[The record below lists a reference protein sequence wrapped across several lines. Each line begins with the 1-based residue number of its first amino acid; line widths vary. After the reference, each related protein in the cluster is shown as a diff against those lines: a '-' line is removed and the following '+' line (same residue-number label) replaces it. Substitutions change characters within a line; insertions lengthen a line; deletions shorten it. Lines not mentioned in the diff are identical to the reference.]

1 VNEKRV
7 QRRRLMSS
15 FTINI
20 VLVATLLL
28 TPTLSLLE
36 LTAGNDFLSNRQG
49 IIPATYDS
57 SIRLLLQPAHA
68 QEQDEETDGIE
79 DDEDEDE
86 NQPDD
91 NDSDE
96 EGDEDEDDGQLDSI
110 DICCTWD
117 ERLADGTL
125 TFRIIEKVIED
136 DEYDE
141 DISEDQGN
149 QDDAE
154 ISTGDL
160 DNSGSDLRKAVA
172 FAVEE
177 WNLKIPN
184 LRLVEI
190 SSASSE
196 NDDSNVDAD
205 IEVQL
210 VDGLRGMVA
219 GATVMRFDEDG
230 FMNKA
235 TILLPRAA
243 FFVESDSQVFAVQ
256 YDPQK
261 LKEIATHEIGHAL
274 GLGHANFDSDL
285 MSERLN
291 SDETMNISQCDIN
304 SVLQANQWKLIDNDN
319 TPNNPVEDEVSC

>member
-1 VNEKRV
+1 
-7 QRRRLMSS
+7 MSS

-36 LTAGNDFLSNRQG
+36 LTVGNDFLSNRQG
-49 IIPATYDS
+49 IIPAIYDS
-57 SIRLLLQPAHA
+57 SIQLLLQPVRA
-68 QEQDEETDGIE
+68 QEQGEETEGIE

-91 NDSDE
+91 NDNDE
-96 EGDEDEDDGQLDSI
+96 EDNEDEDDGQLDSI
-110 DICCTWD
+110 DLCCTWD
-117 ERLADGTL
+117 ERLADGIL
-125 TFRIIEKVIED
+125 TFRIIEKVIE
-136 DEYDE
+136 YDE
-141 DISEDQGN
+141 DISENEGD
-149 QDDAE
+149 QDDTE

-184 LRLVEI
+184 LRLVET
-190 SSASSE
+190 SSAPSE

-274 GLGHANFDSDL
+274 GLGHANFNSDL

-291 SDETMNISQCDIN
+291 SDESMNISQCDLN
-304 SVLQANQWKLIDNDN
+304 GVLQANQWKLVDNDN
-319 TPNNPVEDEVSC
+319 TPKSSVEDEVSC

>member
-1 VNEKRV
+1 
-7 QRRRLMSS
+7 MSS

-28 TPTLSLLE
+28 TPALSLLE
-36 LTAGNDFLSNRQG
+36 LTVGNDFPSNRQG

-96 EGDEDEDDGQLDSI
+96 EGNEDEDDGQLDSI
-110 DICCTWD
+110 DVCCTWD
-117 ERLADGTL
+117 ERLADGIL

-304 SVLQANQWKLIDNDN
+304 SVLQANQWKLVDNDN

>member
-1 VNEKRV
+1 MNEKRV
-7 QRRRLMSS
+7 QRRRLMWS

-28 TPTLSLLE
+28 IPTLSLLE
-36 LTAGNDFLSNRQG
+36 LTVGNDFLSNRQG
-49 IIPATYDS
+49 IIPAIYDS
-57 SIRLLLQPAHA
+57 SIQLLLQPAHA
-68 QEQDEETDGIE
+68 QEQDEDGIE
-79 DDEDEDE
+79 NDEDEDE

-96 EGDEDEDDGQLDSI
+96 EGNEDEDDGQLDSI

-125 TFRIIEKVIED
+125 TFRIIERVIED

-141 DISEDQGN
+141 DISEDEGN
-149 QDDAE
+149 QDDVK
-154 ISTGDL
+154 ISTGDP

-190 SSASSE
+190 SSE

-219 GATVMRFDEDG
+219 GATLMRFDEDG

-291 SDETMNISQCDIN
+291 NDGTLSISQCDIN
-304 SVLQANQWKLIDNDN
+304 SVLQANQWKLVDNDN

>member
-1 VNEKRV
+1 MNEKRV

-28 TPTLSLLE
+28 IPTLSLLE
-36 LTAGNDFLSNRQG
+36 LTVGNDFLSNRQG
-49 IIPATYDS
+49 IIPAIYDS
-57 SIRLLLQPAHA
+57 SIQLLLQPAHA

-79 DDEDEDE
+79 NDEDEDE
-86 NQPDD
+86 NRPDD

-96 EGDEDEDDGQLDSI
+96 EGNEDEDDGQLDSI

-141 DISEDQGN
+141 DISEDEGN

-304 SVLQANQWKLIDNDN
+304 SVLQANQWKLVDNDN
-319 TPNNPVEDEVSC
+319 TPNSSVEDEVSC

>member
-1 VNEKRV
+1 M
-7 QRRRLMSS
+7 LS

-20 VLVATLLL
+20 VLVATLLI
-28 TPTLSLLE
+28 TPTLSLLG
-36 LTAGNDFLSNRQG
+36 LTVGNDFLSNRQG
-49 IIPATYDS
+49 IIPATDDS
-57 SIRLLLQPAHA
+57 SIQLLLQLAHA
-68 QEQDEETDGIE
+68 QEQNEETDGTE

-91 NDSDE
+91 NDNDE
-96 EGDEDEDDGQLDSI
+96 EGNEDEDDGQLDSI

-117 ERLADGTL
+117 ERLADGIL

-141 DISEDQGN
+141 DISEDEGN
-149 QDDAE
+149 QYDAE
-154 ISTGDL
+154 IRIGGL
-160 DNSGSDLRKAVA
+160 DKSSSDLRKAVTH
-172 FAVEE
+172 AVEG

-304 SVLQANQWKLIDNDN
+304 GVLQANQWKLVDNDN

>member
-1 VNEKRV
+1 MNEKRV

-28 TPTLSLLE
+28 IPTLSLLE
-36 LTAGNDFLSNRQG
+36 LTVGNDFLSNRQG
-49 IIPATYDS
+49 IIPAIYDS
-57 SIRLLLQPAHA
+57 SIQLLLQPAHA

-96 EGDEDEDDGQLDSI
+96 EGNEDEDDGQLDSI

-141 DISEDQGN
+141 DISEDEVN

-154 ISTGDL
+154 INTGDL
-160 DNSGSDLRKAVA
+160 DSSGSDLRKAVA

-190 SSASSE
+190 SSATSE

-304 SVLQANQWKLIDNDN
+304 GVLQANQWKLVDNDN
-319 TPNNPVEDEVSC
+319 TPNSSVEDEVSC

>member
-1 VNEKRV
+1 
-7 QRRRLMSS
+7 MSS

-28 TPTLSLLE
+28 TPALSLLG
-36 LTAGNDFLSNRQG
+36 LTVGNDFLSNRQG
-49 IIPATYDS
+49 IIPAIYDS
-57 SIRLLLQPAHA
+57 SIQLLLQPAHA

-91 NDSDE
+91 NDNDE
-96 EGDEDEDDGQLDSI
+96 EGNEDEDDVQLDTI

-117 ERLADGTL
+117 ERLADGIL
-125 TFRIIEKVIED
+125 TFRLIEKVIED

-141 DISEDQGN
+141 DISEDEGN

-154 ISTGDL
+154 ISTSDL

-184 LRLVEI
+184 LRLAEI

-304 SVLQANQWKLIDNDN
+304 SVLQANQWKLVDNDN

>member
-1 VNEKRV
+1 
-7 QRRRLMSS
+7 MSS

-28 TPTLSLLE
+28 IPTLSLLE
-36 LTAGNDFLSNRQG
+36 LTVGNDFLSNRQG
-49 IIPATYDS
+49 IIPAVYYS
-57 SIRLLLQPAHA
+57 SIQLLLQPAHA
-68 QEQDEETDGIE
+68 QDQDEETDGIE

-96 EGDEDEDDGQLDSI
+96 EGDEDEDDEQLDSI

-149 QDDAE
+149 QDDDVE

-304 SVLQANQWKLIDNDN
+304 SVLQANQWKL
-319 TPNNPVEDEVSC
+319 

>member
-1 VNEKRV
+1 MNEKRV

-28 TPTLSLLE
+28 IPTLSLLE
-36 LTAGNDFLSNRQG
+36 LTVGNDFLSNRQG
-49 IIPATYDS
+49 IIPAIYDS
-57 SIRLLLQPAHA
+57 SIQLLLQPAHA

-79 DDEDEDE
+79 NDEDEDE

-96 EGDEDEDDGQLDSI
+96 EGNEDEDDGQLDSI

-125 TFRIIEKVIED
+125 TFRIVEKVIED

-141 DISEDQGN
+141 DISEDEGN

-190 SSASSE
+190 SSATSE

-304 SVLQANQWKLIDNDN
+304 SVLQANQWKLVDNDN
-319 TPNNPVEDEVSC
+319 TPNSSVEDEVSC

>member
-1 VNEKRV
+1 
-7 QRRRLMSS
+7 MSS

-28 TPTLSLLE
+28 TPALSLLG
-36 LTAGNDFLSNRQG
+36 LTVGNDFLSNRQG
-49 IIPATYDS
+49 IIPAIYDS
-57 SIRLLLQPAHA
+57 SIQLLLQPAHA

-91 NDSDE
+91 NDNDE
-96 EGDEDEDDGQLDSI
+96 EGNEDEDDVQLDTI

-117 ERLADGTL
+117 ERLADGIL
-125 TFRIIEKVIED
+125 TFRLIEKVIED

-141 DISEDQGN
+141 DISEDEGN

-154 ISTGDL
+154 ISTSDL

-184 LRLVEI
+184 LRLAEI

-304 SVLQANQWKLIDNDN
+304 GVLQANQWKLVDNDN
-319 TPNNPVEDEVSC
+319 TPNSSVEDEVSC

>member
-1 VNEKRV
+1 
-7 QRRRLMSS
+7 MSS

-28 TPTLSLLE
+28 IPTLSLLE
-36 LTAGNDFLSNRQG
+36 LTVGNDFLSNRQG
-49 IIPATYDS
+49 IIPAVYYS
-57 SIRLLLQPAHA
+57 SIQLLLQPAHA
-68 QEQDEETDGIE
+68 QDQDEETDGIE

-96 EGDEDEDDGQLDSI
+96 EGDEDEDDQLDSI

-149 QDDAE
+149 QDDDVE

-274 GLGHANFDSDL
+274 GLGHANFDSEL

-304 SVLQANQWKLIDNDN
+304 SVLQANQWKLVDNDN

>member
-1 VNEKRV
+1 MNEKRV

-28 TPTLSLLE
+28 IPTLSLLE
-36 LTAGNDFLSNRQG
+36 LTVGNDFLSNRQG
-49 IIPATYDS
+49 IIPAIYYS
-57 SIRLLLQPAHA
+57 SIQLLLQPAHA

-79 DDEDEDE
+79 NDEDEDE

-96 EGDEDEDDGQLDSI
+96 EGNEDEDDGQLDSI

-141 DISEDQGN
+141 DISEDEGN

-190 SSASSE
+190 SSATSE

-304 SVLQANQWKLIDNDN
+304 GVLQANQWKLVDNDN
-319 TPNNPVEDEVSC
+319 TPNSSVEDEVSC

>member
-1 VNEKRV
+1 
-7 QRRRLMSS
+7 MSS

-36 LTAGNDFLSNRQG
+36 LTVGNDFLSNRQG
-49 IIPATYDS
+49 IIPAIYDS
-57 SIRLLLQPAHA
+57 SIQLLLQPVRA
-68 QEQDEETDGIE
+68 QEQGEETEGIE

-91 NDSDE
+91 NDNDE
-96 EGDEDEDDGQLDSI
+96 EDNEDEDDGQLDSI
-110 DICCTWD
+110 DLCCTWD
-117 ERLADGTL
+117 ERLADGIL
-125 TFRIIEKVIED
+125 TFRIIEKVIE
-136 DEYDE
+136 YDE
-141 DISEDQGN
+141 DISENEGD
-149 QDDAE
+149 QDDTE

-184 LRLVEI
+184 LRLVET
-190 SSASSE
+190 SSAPSE

-304 SVLQANQWKLIDNDN
+304 SVLQANQWKLVDNDN
-319 TPNNPVEDEVSC
+319 TPNSSVEDEVSC

>member
-1 VNEKRV
+1 VDERLV

-28 TPTLSLLE
+28 TPTLSLLG
-36 LTAGNDFLSNRQG
+36 LTVGNDFLSNIQG
-49 IIPATYDS
+49 IIPATDDS
-57 SIRLLLQPAHA
+57 SIQLLLQPAHA

-91 NDSDE
+91 NDNDE
-96 EGDEDEDDGQLDSI
+96 EGNEDEDDGQLDSI

-117 ERLADGTL
+117 ERLADGIL
-125 TFRIIEKVIED
+125 TFRIIEKVIEEY
-136 DEYDE
+136 EYDE
-141 DISEDQGN
+141 DIIEDEGN

-154 ISTGDL
+154 ISIGDL

-172 FAVEE
+172 YAVEE

-196 NDDSNVDAD
+196 DDDSNVDAD

-219 GATVMRFDEDG
+219 GATVMSFDEDG

-243 FFVESDSQVFAVQ
+243 FFVETDSQVFAVQ

-304 SVLQANQWKLIDNDN
+304 GVLQANQWKLVDNDN
-319 TPNNPVEDEVSC
+319 APNNPVEDEVSC

>member
-1 VNEKRV
+1 MNEKRV
-7 QRRRLMSS
+7 QRRRLMAS

-28 TPTLSLLE
+28 IPTLSLLE
-36 LTAGNDFLSNRQG
+36 LTVGSDFLSNRQG
-49 IIPATYDS
+49 IIPAIYDS
-57 SIRLLLQPAHA
+57 SIQLLLQPAHA

-79 DDEDEDE
+79 NDEDEDE

-96 EGDEDEDDGQLDSI
+96 EGNEDEDDGQLDSI

-141 DISEDQGN
+141 DISEDEGN

-304 SVLQANQWKLIDNDN
+304 GVLQANQWKLVDNDN
-319 TPNNPVEDEVSC
+319 TPNSSVEDEVSC

>member
-1 VNEKRV
+1 MNEKRV

-28 TPTLSLLE
+28 IPTLSLLE
-36 LTAGNDFLSNRQG
+36 LTVGNDFLSNRQG
-49 IIPATYDS
+49 IIPAIYDS
-57 SIRLLLQPAHA
+57 SIQLLLQPAHA

-79 DDEDEDE
+79 NDEDEDE

-96 EGDEDEDDGQLDSI
+96 EGNEDEDDGQLDSI

-141 DISEDQGN
+141 DISEDEGN

-172 FAVEE
+172 FAVED

-190 SSASSE
+190 SSATSE

-304 SVLQANQWKLIDNDN
+304 GVLQANQWKLVDNDN
-319 TPNNPVEDEVSC
+319 TPNSSVEDEVSC

>member
-1 VNEKRV
+1 
-7 QRRRLMSS
+7 MSS

-28 TPTLSLLE
+28 IPTLSLLE
-36 LTAGNDFLSNRQG
+36 LTVGNDFLSNRQG
-49 IIPATYDS
+49 IIPAVYYS
-57 SIRLLLQPAHA
+57 SIQLLLQPAHA
-68 QEQDEETDGIE
+68 QDQDEETDGIE

-96 EGDEDEDDGQLDSI
+96 GDEDEDDEQLDSI

-149 QDDAE
+149 QDDDVE

-184 LRLVEI
+184 LRLAEI

-261 LKEIATHEIGHAL
+261 LKEIATHEIG
-274 GLGHANFDSDL
+274 
-285 MSERLN
+285 
-291 SDETMNISQCDIN
+291 
-304 SVLQANQWKLIDNDN
+304 
-319 TPNNPVEDEVSC
+319 

>member
-1 VNEKRV
+1 MNEKRV

-28 TPTLSLLE
+28 IPTVSLLE
-36 LTAGNDFLSNRQG
+36 LTVGNDFLSNRQG
-49 IIPATYDS
+49 IIPAIYDS
-57 SIRLLLQPAHA
+57 SIQLLLQPAHA

-79 DDEDEDE
+79 NDEDEDE

-96 EGDEDEDDGQLDSI
+96 EGNEDEDDGQLDSI

-141 DISEDQGN
+141 DISEDEGN
-149 QDDAE
+149 QDNVE

-190 SSASSE
+190 SSATSE
-196 NDDSNVDAD
+196 NDDSDVDAD

-304 SVLQANQWKLIDNDN
+304 GVLQANQWKLVDNDN
-319 TPNNPVEDEVSC
+319 TPNSSVEDEVSC

>member
-1 VNEKRV
+1 
-7 QRRRLMSS
+7 MSS

-36 LTAGNDFLSNRQG
+36 LTVGNDFLSNRQG

-141 DISEDQGN
+141 DISEDEGN

-172 FAVEE
+172 FAVED

-190 SSASSE
+190 SSATSE

-304 SVLQANQWKLIDNDN
+304 SVLQANQWKLVDNDN

>member
-1 VNEKRV
+1 
-7 QRRRLMSS
+7 MSS

-28 TPTLSLLE
+28 TPALSLLE
-36 LTAGNDFLSNRQG
+36 LTVGNDFPSNRQG

-91 NDSDE
+91 NDGDE
-96 EGDEDEDDGQLDSI
+96 EGNEDEDDGQLDSI
-110 DICCTWD
+110 DVCCTWD
-117 ERLADGTL
+117 ERLADGIL

-141 DISEDQGN
+141 DISEDEGN

-160 DNSGSDLRKAVA
+160 DNSGSDLRKAVS

-274 GLGHANFDSDL
+274 GLGHANFDFDL

-304 SVLQANQWKLIDNDN
+304 GVLQANQWKLVDNDN

>member
-1 VNEKRV
+1 MNEKRV

-28 TPTLSLLE
+28 IPTLSLLE
-36 LTAGNDFLSNRQG
+36 LTVGNDFLSNRQG
-49 IIPATYDS
+49 IIPAIYDS
-57 SIRLLLQPAHA
+57 SIQLLLQPAHA

-79 DDEDEDE
+79 NDEDEDE

-96 EGDEDEDDGQLDSI
+96 EGNEDEDDGQLDSI

-141 DISEDQGN
+141 DISEDEGN

-154 ISTGDL
+154 INTGDL
-160 DNSGSDLRKAVA
+160 DSSGSDLRKAVA

-190 SSASSE
+190 SSATSE
-196 NDDSNVDAD
+196 NDDSDVDAD

-304 SVLQANQWKLIDNDN
+304 GVLQANQWKLVDNDN
-319 TPNNPVEDEVSC
+319 TPNSSVEDEVSC

>member
-1 VNEKRV
+1 MNEKRV

-28 TPTLSLLE
+28 IPTLSLLE
-36 LTAGNDFLSNRQG
+36 LTVGNDFLSNRQG
-49 IIPATYDS
+49 IIPAIYDS
-57 SIRLLLQPAHA
+57 SIQLLLQPAHA

-79 DDEDEDE
+79 NDEDEDE

-96 EGDEDEDDGQLDSI
+96 EGNEDEDDGQLDSI

-141 DISEDQGN
+141 DISEDEGN

-172 FAVEE
+172 FAVED

-190 SSASSE
+190 SSATSE

-285 MSERLN
+285 MSESLN

-304 SVLQANQWKLIDNDN
+304 GVLQANQWKLVDNDN
-319 TPNNPVEDEVSC
+319 TPNSSVEDEVSC